1 DRACQRRRAGRA
13 RGVRAR
19 RAPRGV
25 PVRALAGARH
35 HLPGGEAALR
45 GAARRVG
52 RRALA
57 RAREHTR
64 APREPVRGQGAR
76 RGVDPGFPPRRGG
89 ARRSG
94 ATMTDERRWL
104 DRLCERATRALA
116 RRTSRRSFLTRLG
129 TALAGT
135 AALPLLPMARTE
147 GERPLYLTMKNNDL
161 LWCFGTQSRAVNCS
175 VAVVLGVATRT

>member
-1 DRACQRRRAGRA
+1 VLARALGILYQVEKLRYAVVRDASG
-13 RGVRAR
+13 GVR
-19 RAPRGV
+19 
-25 PVRALAGARH
+25 
-35 HLPGGEAALR
+35 
-45 GAARRVG
+45 
-52 RRALA
+52 A

-135 AALPLLPMARTE
+135 AALPLLPMARAATE
-147 GERPLYLTMKNNDL
+147 SPPPVPGGPALAGD
-161 LWCFGTQSRAVNCS
+161 V
-175 VAVVLGVATRT
+175 

>member
-1 DRACQRRRAGRA
+1 MHDTGAPRLERGPVDGRRSPRVRGGGARAPD
-13 RGVRAR
+13 R
-19 RAPRGV
+19 RAPRAG
-25 PVRALAGARH
+25 GARGRAH
-35 HLPGGEAALR
+35 GGEGPR
-45 GAARRVG
+45 G
-52 RRALA
+52 RRARAGGA
-57 RAREHTR
+57 RRGPRRDGEPTG

-76 RGVDPGFPPRRGG
+76 RGVAPGFPARRGG

-135 AALPLLPMARTE
+135 AALPL
-147 GERPLYLTMKNNDL
+147 
-161 LWCFGTQSRAVNCS
+161 
-175 VAVVLGVATRT
+175 